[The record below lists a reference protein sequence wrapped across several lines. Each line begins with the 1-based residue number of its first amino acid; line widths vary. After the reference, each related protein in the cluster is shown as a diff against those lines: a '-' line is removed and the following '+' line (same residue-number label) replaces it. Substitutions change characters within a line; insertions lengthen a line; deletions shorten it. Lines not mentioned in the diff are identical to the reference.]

1 MRIMTKTPNPFDMDV
16 TKLLGEFKVPG
27 MDVEAVMSSQRKN
40 VEALTKANQLVI
52 EGMQALARRQAE
64 IVRGGIEE
72 AQTLMRDMSQAHG
85 PEERVAKQAEAA
97 KAALEKALSNAREL
111 AEIMARSGNEAVD
124 VINRRIGEGLDE
136 VKHLA
141 KKGK

>member
-1 MRIMTKTPNPFDMDV
+1 MTKTPNPLFDMDV
-16 TKLLGEFKVPG
+16 TKLLGELKMPG
-27 MDVEAVMSSQRKN
+27 VDVEAVMSSQRKN

-72 AQTLMRDMSQAHG
+72 AQTLMRDMSQAHS
-85 PEERVAKQAEAA
+85 PEERVAKHAEAA
-97 KAALEKALSNAREL
+97 KAALEKALANAREL